1 LLTVTDGRTETD
13 PIGLVD
19 WFVADFDAILARSD
33 DSWLRRL
40 SAVVNS
46 IMVQWIR
53 VHCGFSQIGRP
64 PVDPSRNSLELILER
79 IPTEPTSEKNYPP
92 FPVPDLPLDQWI
104 HTEAK
109 CQPTVIEEDFT
120 VTEIIRE
127 HKILAEG
134 KGMISNQ
141 NLAKAVEIG
150 EKVGQVTTT
159 VIQEA
164 INLLPSNPIAPSP
177 KITPIFDSAVTPAK
191 MYAPTL
197 DDAEFAFISGNTAT
211 KIQIAFAYVKEELN
225 GWVYWYDVCGRQIQ
239 HWQRQI
245 KDLKEAEKQLKERR
259 ENGLKMLKL
268 FVGQ

>member
-1 LLTVTDGRTETD
+1 MLTVTDGQTETD
-13 PIGLVD
+13 PIGPAD
-19 WFVADFDAILARSD
+19 WFVADFDAILAGSD

-53 VHCGFSQIGRP
+53 IHCGISQIGRS
-64 PVDPSRNSLELILER
+64 PVNPSRSSLELILER

-104 HTEAK
+104 RPEDKT
-109 CQPTVIEEDFT
+109 QPTVTEEDFT
-120 VTEIIRE
+120 ITEITRE

-141 NLAKAVEIG
+141 NLANG
-150 EKVGQVTTT
+150 EKVGQATTT

-164 INLLPSNPIAPSP
+164 INLLPSNPISPSP

-197 DDAEFAFISGNTAT
+197 DDAGFAFISGNTAT
-211 KIQIAFAYVKEELN
+211 KILIALAYAKEELN

-239 HWQRQI
+239 YWQRQI

-268 FVGQ
+268 FVG